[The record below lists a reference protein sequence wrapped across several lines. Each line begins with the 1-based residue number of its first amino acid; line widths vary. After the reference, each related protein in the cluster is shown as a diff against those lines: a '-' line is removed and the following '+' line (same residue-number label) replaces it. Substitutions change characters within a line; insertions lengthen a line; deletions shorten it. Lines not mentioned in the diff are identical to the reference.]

1 MSTIT
6 TDAGQVVGY
15 TDHGGDGPTLAFL
28 HAFMMNRE
36 QFAKQVEAFG
46 ADYRVITIDERGHGE
61 SKTEKDYDFWE
72 VARDVIAVLERLDVD
87 QATIVGTS
95 MGGFAALRVALLRP
109 DLVAR
114 LVLVGTSAAA
124 EGEEGTQ
131 ALCGIAQTW
140 SQVGPAPSLLD
151 GMTQAVLGGVPIDD
165 KWKQFWAT
173 FDSPNVTRNVKA
185 MVTRDDLMSR
195 LGELMSRL
203 GELTMPALVIHGSA
217 DSAFPA
223 AHAGEVANALPGSGE
238 AQIIDGAPHFV
249 SISHP
254 DAVDALLRPFLTTE
268 LASQN

>member
-15 TDHGGDGPTLAFL
+15 TDHGGDGPSLAFL

-46 ADYRVITIDERGHGE
+46 ADHRVITIDERGHGE
-61 SKTEKDYDFWE
+61 SKTEKDYDFWD
-72 VARDVIAVLERLDVD
+72 VARDVIAVLEHLDVN
-87 QATIVGTS
+87 QATLVGTS

-124 EGEEGTQ
+124 ESEEGTP
-131 ALCGIAQTW
+131 ALRGIAQTW
-140 SQVGPAPSLLD
+140 SQVGPAPELLD
-151 GMTQAVLGGVPIDD
+151 GMSQAVLGGVPIDD

-173 FDSPNVTRNVKA
+173 FDSPNVTRNVEA
-185 MVTRDDLMSR
+185 MVTRDD
-195 LGELMSRL
+195 LMSRL

-217 DSAFPA
+217 DNAFPA
-223 AHAGEVANALPGSGE
+223 AHAAEIASALPGSGE

-254 DAVDALLRPFLTTE
+254 DAVEALLRPFLATE
-268 LASQN
+268 LAGQN

>member
-15 TDHGGDGPTLAFL
+15 TDHGGDGPPLVFL

-36 QFAKQVEAFG
+36 QFDKQVESFG

-61 SKTEKDYDFWE
+61 SKTEKDYDFWD
-72 VARDVIAVLERLDVD
+72 VARDVIAVLEHLDVN
-87 QATIVGTS
+87 QATLVGTS

-124 EGEEGTQ
+124 ESEEGTQ
-131 ALCGIAQTW
+131 ALRGISETW
-140 SQVGPAPSLLD
+140 STVGPAPALLD
-151 GMTQAVLGGVPIDD
+151 GMSQAVMSGGSIGD

-173 FDSPNVTRNVKA
+173 FDAPDVTRNVEA
-185 MVTRDDLMSR
+185 MVTRDDLM
-195 LGELMSRL
+195 GRL

-217 DSAFPA
+217 DGAFPA
-223 AHAGEVANALPGSGE
+223 AHAREVASALPGSGE
-238 AQIIDGAPHFV
+238 AQIIEGAPHFLV
-249 SISHP
+249 ISHP
-254 DAVDALLRPFLTTE
+254 DAVDALLRPFLATD
-268 LASQN
+268 LAGQN